1 MAERGCL
8 EGVVVA
14 VAPLRESVGAVGLW
28 GGAGVPVSSGLGIII
43 RRPVARQKMLPS
55 CSSTMLLFLA
65 GSGAGRMSRRPV
77 ARHSEAPL
85 YGPSEMWMSPP
96 DAAMLDD
103 CLERRMSVSA
113 ASNAG
118 ALITGRNLISSRKT
132 LT

>member
-1 MAERGCL
+1 
-8 EGVVVA
+8 
-14 VAPLRESVGAVGLW
+14 
-28 GGAGVPVSSGLGIII
+28 
-43 RRPVARQKMLPS
+43 
-55 CSSTMLLFLA
+55 
-65 GSGAGRMSRRPV
+65 MSRQPA

-118 ALITGRNLISSRKT
+118 ALINWPELDLVTQNPDVTMVARVRILS
-132 LT
+132 